1 MSKTLYRTY
10 RPQTFDDVLGQ
21 DHIVTTL
28 QNAINQNR
36 IGHAYLF
43 TGPRGTGKTTVA
55 RLFAA
60 AVNTQ
65 KRKDFKVVSKEVA
78 QRLTDGTSMD
88 IIEID
93 AASNTGVDDIRTLKE
108 TVGVTPTE
116 AKYKV
121 YIIDEVHMLSTNAF
135 NALLKTLEEPPEHA
149 IFILATTEIHKV
161 PKTILS
167 RCQRFDFA
175 RFNVDTII
183 NKLSHI
189 SKKEKIKISS
199 EALEMVAIAADGGM
213 RDAESLLAQVFA
225 LEDNEVTAE
234 EVSKILG
241 TTTSANILDFIDALV
256 RSDIEMGLK
265 TINKTVYDGYNM
277 ETFIRSII
285 EKLRIV
291 LFLSISTEQKN
302 VKNLISVPKSEMNIL
317 QGDAEHTTPNSI
329 VMMIEECVTALQKT
343 KNTTIPQLPL
353 EVAVVNICNK
363 PTQSRE
369 TKSDTGL
376 KSQKTEPKP
385 NGTKIITKTS
395 PERNTAKKTQI
406 DDSSNVLNEAS
417 ETTSN
422 ISTDKQATWKKCLT
436 QIESQNKSLS
446 HLLSQCS
453 MKEITS
459 KSITLTTTFSFYQD
473 KILQTKNRVM
483 IEDII
488 QNTFNLPIKIEI
500 IVLNKKEKI
509 ESSKLLSY
517 AAQIMGTNTV
527 TE

>member
-21 DHIVTTL
+21 SHIVTTL

-55 RLFAA
+55 RLFAV
-60 AVNTQ
+60 AVNIQ
-65 KRKDFKVVSKEVA
+65 ERADFEVVSKEVA

-108 TVGVTPTE
+108 TIGVTPTE

-183 NKLSHI
+183 TKLSQI

-199 EALEMVAIAADGGM
+199 EALEMIAIAADGGM

-225 LEDNEVTAE
+225 LEDNQVTAE

-256 RSDIEMGLK
+256 HSDIEMGLK

-302 VKNLISVPKSEMNIL
+302 VKDLISIPKSEMNML
-317 QGDAEHTTPNSI
+317 QKNAEHTTPSSVVI
-329 VMMIEECVTALQKT
+329 MIEECVTALQKT

-363 PTQSRE
+363 PIQSQE
-369 TKSDTGL
+369 TKNDSGSM
-376 KSQKTEPKP
+376 SQKTD
-385 NGTKIITKTS
+385 TKSTNDQVKTS
-395 PERNTAKKTQI
+395 SSKQDITKKTQTNN
-406 DDSSNVLNEAS
+406 SNNTSNEVP

-422 ISTDKQATWKKCLT
+422 TSIDKQVVWKKCLA

-446 HLLSQCS
+446 HLLLQCNV
-453 MKEITS
+453 KEITS
-459 KSITLTTTFSFYQD
+459 KSIILTTTFSFYQD
-473 KILQTKNRVM
+473 KILQTKNKSL
-483 IEDII
+483 IENII
-488 QNTFNLPIKIEI
+488 QNTFDSPLKIEV